1 MGFTNDIEQ
10 CLSVLQNGG
19 LILYPTDTIW
29 GIGCDATNPM
39 AVEKVYQL
47 KNRPGNKS
55 LIALLANEQDI
66 LTYVT
71 QPDLRIFDYIK
82 GVKKPTTV
90 IYGGAVELADNLVGD
105 DGTVAIRLVN
115 DAFCKALPEAFGKPI
130 VSTSAN
136 INSYPAPTCFAD
148 VDMAIKK
155 VLTTSFNTVSRITAP
170 PCLHLLSSGTKMA
183 LSPSSVPESI
193 KG

>member
-1 MGFTNDIEQ
+1 MNFTDDIDQ
-10 CLSVLQNGG
+10 SLSVLQNGG

-29 GIGCDATNPM
+29 GIGCDATNPD

-47 KNRPGNKS
+47 KQRPGHKS
-55 LIALLANEQDI
+55 LIVLLADEKDI

-90 IYGGAVELADNLVGD
+90 IYDGAVGLAENLVGE

-115 DAFCKALPEAFGKPI
+115 DEFCKTLISLFGKPL
-130 VSTSAN
+130 VSSSAN
-136 INSYPAPTCFAD
+136 TNGYPSPTCFAD
-148 VDMAIKK
+148 VDGAIKNG
-155 VLTTSFNTVSRITAP
+155 VDYIVQHRQQDDRPA
-170 PCLHLLSSGTKMA
+170 M
-183 LSPSSVPESI
+183 PSSIIKWNKDGTLSI
-193 KG
+193 IRS